1 MISEKTLKRI
11 KDRQAHFR
19 WGDEY
24 EPAIF
29 AVPGE
34 APKTS
39 RICRLNSRKLGRTLH
54 LLSIPERV
62 FTQLALFNPAVFE
75 IHEQKMLH
83 PGPHVHPLHGHP
95 FALGLSLSPLTGTL
109 AIAQQIGMD
118 HAKVVVKSSSGGR
131 KWSAYPYLGDLLI
144 YIHDLDGA
152 PYAVN
157 WNIKLSKFD
166 FMEKRLTSVKSLAAR
181 RIDRE
186 SAELRLHMEELY
198 YSSANIRTVNL
209 SLDDI
214 DPIVVANLDQIFGL
228 HDRPL
233 KLDPQLLED
242 FSERL
247 QDDFKI
253 GNPLAL
259 AAINYGNKW
268 GNRDQFIARIYQ
280 DIWNRVLPVD
290 LFEYIQ
296 IDKPLGQVRCDVI
309 DHYRNFFSETA
320 Q

>member
-1 MISEKTLKRI
+1 MISQKTLTRI
-11 KDRQAHFR
+11 RDRQSNFR

-24 EPAIF
+24 VPAIF

-83 PGPHVHPLHGHP
+83 PQPHVHPLHGHP
-95 FALGLSLSPLTGTL
+95 LALGLNLSPLVGTL
-109 AIAQQIGMD
+109 AVAQEIGMD
-118 HAKVVVKSSSGGR
+118 HAKVVVETHSGER
-131 KWSAYPYLGDLLI
+131 RWSAYPYLGDLLI
-144 YIHDLDGA
+144 YLNEPGAA
-152 PYAVN
+152 PYALN

-166 FMEKRLTSVKSLAAR
+166 FMEKRRSKLKSLEAR
-181 RIDRE
+181 RRDRE
-186 SAELRLHMEELY
+186 VAELRLRLEETY
-198 YSSANIRTVNL
+198 YSSAGIRTVNL

-233 KLDPQLLED
+233 NLDSQLLED
-242 FSERL
+242 FSHQL
-247 QDDFKI
+247 QEDFNT
-253 GNPLAL
+253 GRPLAL

-268 GNRDQFIARIYQ
+268 GHRDQFIARIYQ
-280 DIWNRVLPVD
+280 DIWNRAMPVD
-290 LFEYIQ
+290 LFQYIQ
-296 IDKPLGQVRCDVI
+296 IDQPLGQARCEVI
-309 DHYRNFFSETA
+309 DHYRSFFSEAA